1 MVTPVK
7 DESLVEHA
15 GAGQG
20 ADNSLHE
27 IVHRQQRAPPQA
39 HHLIEMI
46 LVLPIQRQIRRH
58 PGRLPLGRVVV
69 GSEVAGALDALEL
82 VSVPRRWEVRRVRRA
97 RCRRDHEGAVLCI
110 RHDPLHRLVAD
121 DRGCVIFGLR
131 AGVRDLAGDRVH
143 PVHVVVRPFGSAR
156 LVAHPKENVPARWPA
171 AGQRAHRH
179 VPAVLRHRWRV
190 QVFAEICSRI
200 SGAAQVHGVR
210 VGRKVAEA
218 GDVHAHAAARQLLAR
233 RGLRGA
239 GGGLSKGDLLDR
251 LVAAAGVVRVAVGV
265 LAVGG
270 EGLEVVV
277 PQVVRV
283 ASREDV

>member
-7 DESLVEHA
+7 HESLVEHA

-58 PGRLPLGRVVV
+58 PRRLPLRRVVV
-69 GSEVAGALDALEL
+69 GSEVARALDALEL
-82 VSVPRRWEVRRVRRA
+82 VSVPRRWEVRRVWCA
-97 RCRRDHEGAVLCI
+97 RGRRDHERAVLRI
-110 RHDPLHRLVAD
+110 RHDPLHRLVAN
-121 DRGCVIFGLR
+121 DRSCVLLWFC

-143 PVHVVVRPFGSAR
+143 PVHVVVRAFGSAR
-156 LVAHPKENVPARWPA
+156 LVAHPKKYVPARGPA

-190 QVFAEICSRI
+190 QVLAE
-200 SGAAQVHGVR
+200 VR
-210 VGRKVAEA
+210 GRV
-218 GDVHAHAAARQLLAR
+218 
-233 RGLRGA
+233 
-239 GGGLSKGDLLDR
+239 
-251 LVAAAGVVRVAVGV
+251 
-265 LAVGG
+265 
-270 EGLEVVV
+270 
-277 PQVVRV
+277 
-283 ASREDV
+283 